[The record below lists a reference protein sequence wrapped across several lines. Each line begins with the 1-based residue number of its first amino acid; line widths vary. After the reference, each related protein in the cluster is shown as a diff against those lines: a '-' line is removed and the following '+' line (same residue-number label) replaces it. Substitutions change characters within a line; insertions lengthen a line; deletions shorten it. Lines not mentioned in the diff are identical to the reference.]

1 MASLNILFL
10 ARCRLRFARR
20 QRGRDCKHRGGQDH
34 RPDRA
39 LFAETKRPDGPEF
52 FRTRVLTPCRSG
64 CRSFFTEKRI
74 FLFLLR
80 STVRASLF
88 SGGSSARRGVAVV
101 DAVDPQNVVR
111 TATRA

>member
-20 QRGRDCKHRGGQDH
+20 QRGRDCKRRGGQDH

-52 FRTRVLTPCRSG
+52 FRTRVFNAVQERLSI
-64 CRSFFTEKRI
+64 FFYGKTD
-74 FLFLLR
+74 FSLPLR

-88 SGGSSARRGVAVV
+88 SGGSSARCGVAVV